1 MLHFLPHYP
10 GRDGTSS
17 FCTGLATALNR
28 IAPESC
34 LVVSARRDERPAPPG
49 VPVIR
54 YPVSRGGPFAVA
66 PEFLRDLRENRHQ
79 VDVVML
85 HGTYNPP
92 MATLGKQLRTFGIP
106 YVFIPH
112 DPYVRELTRH
122 HVVRKAI
129 YWQIFEKPLIEGA
142 LAVQLLDASHQEPLR
157 KRGCQVPVFVV
168 PNGCDPEVL
177 KQPVTSSRVPG
188 KEAEIQVLYLGR
200 MDRNHKGLDLLL
212 KGFAL
217 LLRDAE
223 ESRNGLRLVLT
234 GNDWEDRPALE
245 RLAKSLGISDRVN
258 FTGPRRESSHQIHSE
273 ADLVVLPSRF
283 DGFGLTII
291 EAMLA
296 ARPVL
301 VSSRAGGVSCSR
313 GWWRL
318 GQRARPR
325 GTRCGTGGSAPPAR
339 GLGIAGVDE
348 PRICHEALNMG
359 PGGGAD
365 DR

>member
-245 RLAKSLGISDRVN
+245 RLAKSLHR
-258 FTGPRRESSHQIHSE
+258 T
-273 ADLVVLPSRF
+273 
-283 DGFGLTII
+283 
-291 EAMLA
+291 A
-296 ARPVL
+296 ARIVAPDPL
-301 VSSRAGGVSCSR
+301 RSRSGGAAIALRRFRSDHHRGNAGGPAGAGFLACRCGVSCSR